1 MTKYVLALNKHP
13 FSSNLRSVLA
23 NTSNFSVLAIL
34 KQNKQ
39 MKIKSNNKHRG
50 MHVDRELTKTSLQ
63 TKKKV
68 SESFSPEYFLPFSFQ
83 WKFFFSKH
91 ATRENGLKGLVRSR
105 VVDQKRAVMLYSCIA
120 IGGYGPAG
128 SFQIWYDATTPH
140 LQEDHGGW
148 SFRCVLAGMLC
159 WRQMSKFQLRLYAR
173 HLWAEQ
179 PNQGGQTRGL
189 CSEPW
194 EILL

>member
-1 MTKYVLALNKHP
+1 
-13 FSSNLRSVLA
+13 
-23 NTSNFSVLAIL
+23 
-34 KQNKQ
+34 
-39 MKIKSNNKHRG
+39 MKW
-50 MHVDRELTKTSLQ
+50 Q
-63 TKKKV
+63 TKKHACWSWTHEKPFYRLGQV
-68 SESFSPEYFLPFSFQ
+68 FVQKIICLFLSRER
-83 WKFFFSKH
+83 FFPKLAS
-91 ATRENGLKGLVRSR
+91 RGNGQKGLVRSR
-105 VVDQKRAVMLYSCIA
+105 AVDQNRAVMLYSCTA
-120 IGGYGPAG
+120 MGGYGPAG

>member
-1 MTKYVLALNKHP
+1 MH
-13 FSSNLRSVLA
+13 SMHS
-23 NTSNFSVLAIL
+23 
-34 KQNKQ
+34 
-39 MKIKSNNKHRG
+39 

-128 SFQIWYDATTPH
+128 SFQIWYGATTPH
-140 LQEDHGGW
+140 HEKNHRGW
-148 SFRCVLAGMLC
+148 SFRCKLAVMLC
-159 WRQMSKFQLRLYAR
+159 WLQMKTR

-179 PNQGGQTRGL
+179 PNPGGQTRGL

>member
-1 MTKYVLALNKHP
+1 MTNKEACMLIVN
-13 FSSNLRSVLA
+13 SR
-23 NTSNFSVLAIL
+23 
-34 KQNKQ
+34 
-39 MKIKSNNKHRG
+39 
-50 MHVDRELTKTSLQ
+50 KTSLRIRA
-63 TKKKV
+63 
-68 SESFSPEYFLPFSFQ
+68 SFRPKDNLPFSIQ
-83 WKFFFSKH
+83 ETFFPKLAS
-91 ATRENGLKGLVRSR
+91 RGNGQKGLVRSR
-105 VVDQKRAVMLYSCIA
+105 AVDQKRAFILYSCTA
-120 IGGYGPAG
+120 MGGYGPAG

-159 WRQMSKFQLRLYAR
+159 WRQMSKFQLCLYAR

-194 EILL
+194 KILL

>member
-1 MTKYVLALNKHP
+1 MYMTFLYAQFVKNKAKWKTEKHACWSWTHEKP
-13 FSSNLRSVLA
+13 VYGLKRSFFV
-23 NTSNFSVLAIL
+23 
-34 KQNKQ
+34 
-39 MKIKSNNKHRG
+39 
-50 MHVDRELTKTSLQ
+50 
-63 TKKKV
+63 
-68 SESFSPEYFLPFSFQ
+68 SFSPADFLL
-83 WKFFFSKH
+83 FFLLREGFFPKH
-91 ATRENGLKGLVRSR
+91 VSRGNGQKGLVRSR
-105 VVDQKRAVMLYSCIA
+105 AVDQGSAVMLYSRTA
-120 IGGYGPAG
+120 MGGYGPAG

-194 EILL
+194 EVLL

>member
-1 MTKYVLALNKHP
+1 MTKIEACMLIVNSRKASLKRNLGQVLPRRLFA
-13 FSSNLRSVLA
+13 
-23 NTSNFSVLAIL
+23 
-34 KQNKQ
+34 
-39 MKIKSNNKHRG
+39 
-50 MHVDRELTKTSLQ
+50 
-63 TKKKV
+63 
-68 SESFSPEYFLPFSFQ
+68 
-83 WKFFFSKH
+83 FFFSGNVFFPKH
-91 ATRENGLKGLVRSR
+91 ASRGNGQKGLVRSR
-105 VVDQKRAVMLYSCIA
+105 AVDREPFLMLYSYTA

-128 SFQIWYDATTPH
+128 SFQIWYDASTSH
-140 LQEDHGGW
+140 LQEDHGGR

>member
-1 MTKYVLALNKHP
+1 MLIVNSRKPVYRLKRRLAKVLA
-13 FSSNLRSVLA
+13 
-23 NTSNFSVLAIL
+23 
-34 KQNKQ
+34 QN
-39 MKIKSNNKHRG
+39 IFC
-50 MHVDRELTKTSLQ
+50 LFLF
-63 TKKKV
+63 
-68 SESFSPEYFLPFSFQ
+68 SESFFP
-83 WKFFFSKH
+83 KH